1 MFEDLSLWI
10 GTILVYGSGS
20 SMMARPL
27 LESTIVFFARK
38 NPDIFTTWELCMF
51 YFLGIFCIWLLVLSK
66 PAMFLGVKY
75 LSDRLSLRKAT
86 MKLAAQVGVIVEAVQ
101 PAAIIIS
108 KKKISPF
115 QNSYLIY
122 V

>member
-1 MFEDLSLWI
+1 
-10 GTILVYGSGS
+10 
-20 SMMARPL
+20 
-27 LESTIVFFARK
+27 
-38 NPDIFTTWELCMF
+38 
-51 YFLGIFCIWLLVLSK
+51 
-66 PAMFLGVKY
+66 MFLGVKY